1 MTSDKRQEVSD
12 LRDDGSIFCNEKAL
26 MLLYSPEKDAQ
37 NENDTLSEYAIFD
50 NCSLAGCTNS
60 SKDIVIQ
67 RIKAIQNNGK
77 HPRFVESVIRALRFM
92 VKFTNI

>member
-1 MTSDKRQEVSD
+1 MSD

-67 RIKAIQNNGK
+67 RIKAIQKIHKIREIFARQCFIGIVGIQDAGK
-77 HPRFVESVIRALRFM
+77 TTLLQKV
-92 VKFTNI
+92 